1 MRSTA
6 GMFSVGAKVLARK
19 VSGKIA
25 VNITPWTASTERNAE
40 PTRMP
45 TQIIAKP
52 HSSSST

>member
-1 MRSTA
+1 
-6 GMFSVGAKVLARK
+6 MFSVGAKVLARK

-25 VNITPWTASTERNAE
+25 VNITPWTASTERKAE

-52 HSSSST
+52 HSSSRP